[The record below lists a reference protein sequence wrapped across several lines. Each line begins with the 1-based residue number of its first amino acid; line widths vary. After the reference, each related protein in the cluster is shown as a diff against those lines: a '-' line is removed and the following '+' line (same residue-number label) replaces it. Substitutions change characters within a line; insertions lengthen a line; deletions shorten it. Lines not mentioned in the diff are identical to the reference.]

1 MQDFVPLVW
10 DGGEEKITTVYD
22 KDELEEM
29 GVIKFDVLGLTGL
42 SQELEIE
49 SLLKENNVAI
59 PVIDELGNYPEV
71 YAMLKNGDTFGVFQ
85 MEGKVPSNLLRE
97 IGANNFE
104 DLSAVNALNRPGC
117 LDSKS
122 DRVYVRN
129 RVLGTPKVH
138 PVVDEVLKDTF
149 GIMLYQEEIMLMAQ
163 KLSGYTL
170 AEADDLRKI
179 IGKKKIN
186 DMPLQEQ
193 KFVGGAITHSGVSEE
208 LALALWT
215 EVKASAEYS
224 FNKSHTYAYGCQAL
238 ISAFYKVYAPR
249 EFWAAG
255 ITVSS
260 KSFEKSAEW
269 IKNAKRHFNIIL
281 PKMWRELRVKCF
293 LTQEGINLG
302 IANIKGLGIN
312 VAEEIVKNY
321 PYSGVV
327 DFCLRSG
334 GDKGVTLS
342 LNNLGFFGDEIFP
355 EESLESLF
363 KSLSYFKGSL
373 KRKALKNGRD
383 GEVILN
389 VEEFKEYLRSKD
401 FDFPQP
407 TLRKIEKIIEVEK
420 ELIGAVVSVNPFQG
434 LNLNLPTQEWVTGIV
449 TNYKPHTTKRGDLM
463 VFLMVEDENGVGHD
477 ITVFNEELTQFN
489 TLIQTSVL
497 EYKPLAFN
505 VTKGEYNGK
514 VSNTCKAVL
523 SLSEV
528 KKLLDELNLIVAYDG
543 EYGDRV
549 TSGKI
554 IQNKILTNKQTGGTD
569 HFLRL
574 LKINGETLDVFLR
587 DGTPGKEFLTSC
599 LSVGI
604 TAKLGDGDKPK
615 VLEMTI
621 LGYEFAPRQVN
632 MWEYPQ
638 AVPTGF
644 W

>member
-1 MQDFVPLVW
+1 
-10 DGGEEKITTVYD
+10 
-22 KDELEEM
+22 
-29 GVIKFDVLGLTGL
+29 
-42 SQELEIE
+42 
-49 SLLKENNVAI
+49 
-59 PVIDELGNYPEV
+59 
-71 YAMLKNGDTFGVFQ
+71 

-122 DRVYVRN
+122 DRVYVKN

-138 PVVDEVLKDTF
+138 PIVDEVLKDTF
-149 GIMLYQEEIMLMAQ
+149 GIMLYQEEIMSMAQ

-179 IGKKKIN
+179 IGKKKIK
-186 DMPLQEQ
+186 DMPLQQE
-193 KFVGGAITHSGVSEE
+193 KFVGGAIKFSDVSEE
-208 LALALWT
+208 LALSLWS

-224 FNKSHTYAYGCQAL
+224 FNKSHTYAYGYQAL

-260 KSFEKSAEW
+260 KHFEKSAEW
-269 IKNAKRHFNIIL
+269 ISHCKRHFPIVL
-281 PKMWRELRVKCF
+281 PKMWDELRVKCF
-293 LTQEGINLG
+293 LTAEGVNLG
-302 IANIKGLGIN
+302 LANIKGLGIN
-312 VAEEIVKNY
+312 VAESIVSNY
-321 PYSGVV
+321 PYFGVV

-334 GDKGVTLS
+334 ADKGVVIS
-342 LNNLGFFGDEIFP
+342 LNKLGFFGEEIFP

-363 KSLSYFKGSL
+363 KALSYFKGTL
-373 KRKALKNGRD
+373 KRRALKNNSLPLG
-383 GEVILN
+383 LN
-389 VEEFKEYLRSKD
+389 VAEFKAYLVSKD
-401 FDFPQP
+401 FTFPRP
-407 TLRKIEKIIEVEK
+407 TLRTVEKIVEIEK
-420 ELIGAVVSVNPFQG
+420 ELIGTVVSVDPFQN

-497 EYKPLAFN
+497 EYRPLAFN
-505 VTKGEYNGK
+505 VTKGEYKGK
-514 VSNTCKAVL
+514 ESNTCKAVL
-523 SLSEV
+523 PLMEV
-528 KKLLDELNLIVAYDG
+528 KRLLDELNSIIAFEG

-549 TSGKI
+549 ISGKI
-554 IQNKILTNKQTGGTD
+554 IQNKTLPNKQTQGID
-569 HFLRL
+569 HFLRI
-574 LKINGETLDVFLR
+574 LKINGETLEVFLR

-599 LSVGI
+599 LNAGATLRIS
-604 TAKLGDGDKPK
+604 DGDKPK
-615 VLEMTI
+615 VIEMTI
-621 LGYEFAPRQVN
+621 LGYEFQKRQVN
-632 MWEYPQ
+632 AEEFMPSRQSNMWEDPQ
-638 AVPTGF
+638 TAPAGF